1 MLENSNDLVFPL
13 PQRMEK
19 QLCGCPIVEL
29 FPEVFQVTV
38 TTFRRMFLL
47 TVREAVNERRG
58 ERDGGLQNCLL
69 LTARIASSSSTKIIT
84 LSNFLAFCVVH
95 LKLKSEHELVSHY
108 FLENVFNV

>member
-19 QLCGCPIVEL
+19 QLCGCPNVEL

-58 ERDGGLQNCLL
+58 KGMGGLQNCLL